1 MAAQETVTNWIASLR
16 QRDDQAAEQLFG
28 RYIERLKALARQK
41 LAPRFR
47 RASDEE
53 DIAMVALQTV
63 FRGIQD
69 GRFHRLNDRDD
80 LWRVLVM
87 LVDRRVT
94 DQVRRATAQKR
105 GLGQERGESAFEH
118 HNPPSSRQGGITQV
132 AGDEPTPEFAAEL
145 IEEFNQRI
153 AALDDPGLQEIA
165 IQKLEGY
172 SNAEIADQRGCTER
186 TIERKLTLIRKIWA
200 GQ

>member
-1 MAAQETVTNWIASLR
+1 MSPVLGHFP
-16 QRDDQAAEQLFG
+16 QL
-28 RYIERLKALARQK
+28 IVDRL
-41 LAPRFR
+41 
-47 RASDEE
+47 DH
-53 DIAMVALQTV
+53 V
-63 FRGIQD
+63 RGVHD
-69 GRFHRLNDRDD
+69 SAY
-80 LWRVLVM
+80 LWRV
-87 LVDRRVT
+87 
-94 DQVRRATAQKR
+94 
-105 GLGQERGESAFEH
+105 GQERGESAFEH